1 MTLDQDPK
9 YHIHAVWLE
18 IKCVAL
24 SDRNKKKILVLAEN
38 EENISLGWKVL
49 AWLTASQ
56 LDKTK
61 IQHLKL
67 QSLHYEFLFLYWD
80 GIVY

>member
-1 MTLDQDPK
+1 MCSLKRQEQEKNNWSKT
-9 YHIHAVWLE
+9 
-18 IKCVAL
+18 
-24 SDRNKKKILVLAEN
+24 RKILVLAEN
-38 EENISLGWKVL
+38 EENISLGWEVL

-67 QSLHYEFLFLYWD
+67 QSLHYEFVFLYWD

>member
-1 MTLDQDPK
+1 MCSLKRQEQEK
-9 YHIHAVWLE
+9 
-18 IKCVAL
+18 
-24 SDRNKKKILVLAEN
+24 NILFKGD
-38 EENISLGWKVL
+38 ISLGWEVL

-67 QSLHYEFLFLYWD
+67 QSLHYEFVFLYWD